1 MAGRSAIVP
10 FKILK
15 AVFTV
20 FWMVPSLGCL
30 PASMIV
36 LSCSKA
42 SVLSSL
48 LRVESVSIA
57 VWLVRPITI
66 KICDMLRPPVRP

>member
-1 MAGRSAIVP
+1 MA
-10 FKILK
+10 
-15 AVFTV
+15 
-20 FWMVPSLGCL
+20 PSLGCL

-48 LRVESVSIA
+48 LRVGSVSIA
-57 VWLVRPITI
+57 VWSSVRSSLMVGSSDFGSSGSALMVLVTWPLIAPIAT
-66 KICDMLRPPVRP
+66 PVRV

>member
-1 MAGRSAIVP
+1 MA
-10 FKILK
+10 
-15 AVFTV
+15 
-20 FWMVPSLGCL
+20 PSLGCL

-36 LSCSKA
+36 LSCSRA

-57 VWLVRPITI
+57 VWSSVRRSLMVGSSEIGVSGSALMVLVT
-66 KICDMLRPPVRP
+66 